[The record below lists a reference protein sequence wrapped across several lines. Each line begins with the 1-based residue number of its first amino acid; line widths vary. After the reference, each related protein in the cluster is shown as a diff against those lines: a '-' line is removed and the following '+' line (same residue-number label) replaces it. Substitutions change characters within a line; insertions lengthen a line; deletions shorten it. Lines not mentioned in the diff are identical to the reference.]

1 MATRLDVETRAA
13 EPADIAA
20 VLEIERRSFSD
31 PWSPAAFRSAMTAP
45 HVYFLVAT
53 GAPAAGDPRA
63 VVGYLVAWFAAD
75 EGEIANIAVAPSAR
89 QLGVGRQLLD
99 DALQAARARRVTSVY
114 LEVRES
120 NRAART
126 LYVSRGFAPVGVRR
140 GYYQHP
146 PEDALVMRAVLG
158 GELDEDGEEG
168 GASLV
173 NAPS

>member
-45 HVYFLVAT
+45 HVYFLVAV
-53 GAPAAGDPRA
+53 GREPQRLL
-63 VVGYLVAWFAAD
+63 GYLVAWFAAD

-99 DALQAARARRVTSVY
+99 DALQAARARRVASVY

>member
-1 MATRLDVETRAA
+1 MTFAIG
-13 EPADIAA
+13 PAKVHDLASVA
-20 VLEIERRSFSD
+20 VIERTAFSD
-31 PWSPAAFRSAMTAP
+31 PWSLRSFREALDSGS
-45 HVYFLVAT
+45 VYFAC
-53 GAPAAGDPRA
+53 ARSDAGS
-63 VVGYLVAWFAAD
+63 VLGYVVAWFVAD
-75 EGEIANIAVAPSAR
+75 QGEIANIAVAPSAR